1 MPTTSTRSRSLAT
14 VDDALARAEVDAERA
29 FLEQLGG
36 GCNLP
41 CGTLATARRAADGTT
56 VTLEIEA
63 LLASLDGRLAI
74 RARATGADPATVGRE
89 VATRLLDE
97 YGGRALLEDVA

>member
-1 MPTTSTRSRSLAT
+1 M
-14 VDDALARAEVDAERA
+14 
-29 FLEQLGG
+29 
-36 GCNLP
+36 
-41 CGTLATARRAADGTT
+41 RRARGRATRDRWNR

-63 LLASLDGRLAI
+63 LLASLDGRLAL
-74 RARATGADPATVGRE
+74 RARATGTEPATVGRE